1 MSLEVLGERW
11 SLLVLRE
18 VFLGNRRFE
27 TIRQHTG
34 APRAI
39 LTARLNTLVDNGILS
54 RHEYRDPGA
63 RARHE
68 YRLTSAGRELQPVLT
83 ALMQWGDKHLVAPA
97 SPPLRIRHRDCGG
110 TVRAV
115 LTCEHGHRLPD
126 TGSGLEPVPGA
137 LSEALPEAEAEA
149 EAGGAEAWGR
159 GQG

>member
-1 MSLEVLGERW
+1 MTAPRTCSVALSLEVLGERW

-27 TIRQHTG
+27 TIRHHTG

-54 RHEYRDPGA
+54 RQEYREAGA
-63 RARHE
+63 RARQE

-97 SPPLRIRHRDCGG
+97 PPPLELRHRDCGG
-110 TVRAV
+110 QVRAI
-115 LTCEHGHRLPD
+115 LTCDHGHQLPD
-126 TGSGLEPVPGA
+126 TGAGLDPRP
-137 LSEALPEAEAEA
+137 
-149 EAGGAEAWGR
+149 R
-159 GQG
+159 

>member
-11 SLLVLRE
+11 SILVLRE

-97 SPPLRIRHRDCGG
+97 SPPLRLRHRDCGG

-115 LTCEHGHRLPD
+115 LTCEHGHQLPD

-137 LSEALPEAEAEA
+137 LSGVLPGAG
-149 EAGGAEAWGR
+149 AGGTEGRGR